1 MSGRLKPSLEIRVVA
16 FDCDGVMFDS
26 AEANRAFYNDIMRRM
41 GKPEMTPA
49 QFAYTHMHAV
59 QDSIAH
65 LFPDPAERTRAH
77 ACRMRINYERF
88 IPIMRMA
95 PYLKPLLQNL
105 RRRYKTAVATNRTDT
120 MPRVMTDHGLEGY
133 FDLVVSAAD
142 VRRPK
147 PDPEPLLK
155 ILDFF
160 EVSPWEMIYVGD
172 SEVDRQAAAA
182 AGIPL
187 VAYRNRDL
195 AADFHVNDMQALG
208 ALLLDGNPG
217 R

>member
-1 MSGRLKPSLEIRVVA
+1 MNVRPKASPEIRVVA

-26 AEANRAFYNDIMRRM
+26 ADANRAFYNDILRRM
-41 GKPEMTPA
+41 GKGEMTPA

-65 LFPDPAERTRAH
+65 LFPDPAEQSQAH
-77 ACRMRINYERF
+77 ACRMGIKYDQF
-88 IPIMRMA
+88 IPIMQMA

-105 RRRYKTAVATNRTDT
+105 RRHFKTAVATNRTDS
-120 MPRVMTDHGLEGY
+120 MPRVMSDHGLEGY

-155 ILDFF
+155 ILEHF
-160 EVSPWEMIYVGD
+160 EVSPREMIYVGD
-172 SEVDRQAAAA
+172 SEVDRLAAAA

-187 VAYRNRDL
+187 VAYRNREL
-195 AADFHVNDMQALG
+195 AADFHVEDMKALE
-208 ALLLDGNPG
+208 ALLLNGGPG

>member
-1 MSGRLKPSLEIRVVA
+1 MNHRPKFNPETRVVA

-26 AEANRAFYNDIMRRM
+26 SNANRAFYNDILRHM
-41 GKPEMTPA
+41 GKAEMTPA

-65 LFPDPAERTRAH
+65 LFSDAAEREQAH
-77 ACRMRINYERF
+77 HYRMTIRYERF
-88 IPIMRMA
+88 IPIMQME

-105 RRRYKTAVATNRTDT
+105 RHRYKTAVATNRTDT
-120 MPRVMTDHGLEGY
+120 MSRVMSDHGLEDY

-155 ILDFF
+155 ILAFF
-160 EVSPWEMIYVGD
+160 NVSPREAIYVGD
-172 SEVDRQAAAA
+172 SEVDELAATA

-187 VAYRNRDL
+187 VAYKNRDL
-195 AADFHVNDMQALG
+195 SADFHVDDMKALE
-208 ALLLDGNPG
+208 ALLLNGS
-217 R
+217 RSL

>member
-1 MSGRLKPSLEIRVVA
+1 MNGRRKANPEIRVVA

-26 AEANRAFYNDIMRRM
+26 ADANRAFYNDIMRRM
-41 GKPEMTPA
+41 GKADMTPS
-49 QFAYTHMHAV
+49 QVAYTHMHAV

-65 LFPDPAERTRAH
+65 LFPDPTERAQAH
-77 ACRMRINYERF
+77 VCRMRIKYERF
-88 IPIMRMA
+88 IPIMQMA

-105 RRRYKTAVATNRTDT
+105 RRHYKTAVATNRTDT
-120 MPRVMTDHGLEGY
+120 MPRVMSDHGLQGY

-160 EVSPWEMIYVGD
+160 EVSPREMIYVGD

-195 AADFHVNDMQALG
+195 AADFHVDDMQALE
-208 ALLLDGNPG
+208 ALLLDGNPS

>member
-1 MSGRLKPSLEIRVVA
+1 
-16 FDCDGVMFDS
+16 
-26 AEANRAFYNDIMRRM
+26 
-41 GKPEMTPA
+41 
-49 QFAYTHMHAV
+49 
-59 QDSIAH
+59 
-65 LFPDPAERTRAH
+65 
-77 ACRMRINYERF
+77 
-88 IPIMRMA
+88 MRMA

-105 RRRYKTAVATNRTDT
+105 RRRFKTAVATNRTDT
-120 MPRVMTDHGLEGY
+120 MSRVMTDHGLEGY

-208 ALLLDGNPG
+208 ALLLDGTPG

>member
-1 MSGRLKPSLEIRVVA
+1 MSARLKPSLEIRVVA

-65 LFPDPAERTRAH
+65 LFPDPAERAQAH

-160 EVSPWEMIYVGD
+160 QVSPWEMIYVGD

-195 AADFHVNDMQALG
+195 AADFHVDDMQALG
-208 ALLLDGNPG
+208 ALLLDGDPG

>member
-1 MSGRLKPSLEIRVVA
+1 MNAHPKVSPEVRVVA

-26 AEANRAFYNDIMRRM
+26 ADANRAFYNDIMRRM
-41 GKPEMTPA
+41 GKADMTHA

-65 LFPDPAERTRAH
+65 LFPDPAERVQAH
-77 ACRMRINYERF
+77 DCRMRINYERF
-88 IPIMRMA
+88 IPIMQMA
-95 PYLKPLLQNL
+95 PDLKPVLQNL
-105 RRRYKTAVATNRTDT
+105 RRYFKTAVATNRTDT
-120 MPRVMTDHGLEGY
+120 MPRVMSDHGLEGY

-155 ILDFF
+155 ILAYFD
-160 EVSPWEMIYVGD
+160 VSAREIIYVGD
-172 SEVDRQAAAA
+172 SEVDRLAAAA

-195 AADFHVNDMQALG
+195 TADFHVDDMKALE
-208 ALLLDGNPG
+208 ALLLNDNH
-217 R
+217 RR

>member
-1 MSGRLKPSLEIRVVA
+1 MGRA
-16 FDCDGVMFDS
+16 
-26 AEANRAFYNDIMRRM
+26 
-41 GKPEMTPA
+41 EMTPA

-65 LFPDPAERTRAH
+65 LFPDPAERDQAH
-77 ACRMRINYERF
+77 ACRMRIKYEQF

-120 MPRVMTDHGLEGY
+120 MPRVMSDHGLEGY

-147 PDPEPLLK
+147 PHPEPLLK

-160 EVSPWEMIYVGD
+160 EVSPREMIYVGD
-172 SEVDRQAAAA
+172 SEVDRLAAAA

-187 VAYRNRDL
+187 VAYRNREL
-195 AADFHVNDMQALG
+195 AADFHVDDMQALET
-208 ALLLDGNPG
+208 LLLERNPTL
-217 R
+217 

>member
-1 MSGRLKPSLEIRVVA
+1 MTPRPRANPEIRVVA

-26 AEANRAFYNDIMRRM
+26 AEANRAFYNDILRRM
-41 GKPEMTPA
+41 GRGEMTPT

-65 LFPDPAERTRAH
+65 LFPDPAEQVRAH
-77 ACRMRINYERF
+77 DCRMRINYGQF
-88 IPIMRMA
+88 IPIMQMA
-95 PYLKPLLQNL
+95 PYLKPLLLNL
-105 RRRYKTAVATNRTDT
+105 RRRFKTAVATNRTDT
-120 MPRVMTDHGLEGY
+120 MPRVMADHWLEGY

-155 ILDFF
+155 ILAYFG
-160 EVSPWEMIYVGD
+160 VSAREMIYVGD
-172 SEVDRQAAAA
+172 SEVDRLAAAA

-187 VAYRNRDL
+187 VAYRNREL
-195 AADFHVNDMQALG
+195 AADFHVEDMQALEV
-208 ALLLDGNPG
+208 LLLNGNHS